1 MLPVDLQH
9 LILIPARFIVNKP
22 HILPTGPGVYLFF
35 LRGGSRLLAATNYA
49 EFSSQRPLSIRGRQY
64 LYTGAA
70 LRLAERLKQHMT
82 SDLTSSS
89 LRLSLL
95 AIERIHK
102 AISSSGTPACN
113 VRGEKSLSAWL
124 SANAVVG
131 IELTENPFERERELL
146 ATYPSPLNIALRREA
161 PYARALSGWRQST
174 FPPSQPDRARR
185 IRYV

>member
-1 MLPVDLQH
+1 VLPVDLQH

-35 LRGGSRLLAATNYA
+35 LRGGTRLLAATNYCQ
-49 EFSSQRPLSIRGRQY
+49 FSSQRPLSVRSRQY

-70 LRLAERLKQHMT
+70 LRLAERLRQHMT

-95 AIERIHK
+95 AIERVHK
-102 AISSSGTPACN
+102 GISSSGTPACN

-124 SANAVVG
+124 CANAVVG
-131 IELTENPFERERELL
+131 IELNENPFERERELL

-174 FPPSQPDRARR
+174 YPASQPDRARR
-185 IRYV
+185 IRHV